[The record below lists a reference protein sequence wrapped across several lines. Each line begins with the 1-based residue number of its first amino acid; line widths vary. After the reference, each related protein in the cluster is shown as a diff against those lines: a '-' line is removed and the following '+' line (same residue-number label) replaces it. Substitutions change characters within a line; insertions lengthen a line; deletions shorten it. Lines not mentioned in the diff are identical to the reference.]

1 MIHEGTDIKWMVTVE
16 MDGYSIDDDDMELV
30 IKNRYGQVKYSYK
43 AEDFYTNGNGMWLFN
58 MPNARRGSYYAFM
71 TCWRGDEDFPD
82 NFQKVTD
89 VRHLVDVGIC
99 GCAKDTCHCC
109 QTDGMKVTY
118 TRVWTVNFQ
127 DGIYLAD
134 KDGNPIRD
142 VNGELIRFSDR
153 VPERKDVR
161 INMTADEFKH
171 WMDDRDENGTIDTR
185 HEIEDALGGFDDNT
199 ELSVMT
205 TEDTSDMMS
214 RILGTNNKTE

>member
-1 MIHEGTDIKWMVTVE
+1 MIYPGTDIKWMVTVE
-16 MDGYSIDDDDMELV
+16 MDGFSIDEDDMELA

-58 MPNARRGSYYAFM
+58 MPNARRGSYYAFL

-89 VRHLVDVGIC
+89 VQHLVDVGIC
-99 GCAKDTCHCC
+99 GCAEHTCHCC

-118 TRVWTVNFQ
+118 ERVWTVNFV

-161 INMTADEFKH
+161 INMTAAEFKH
-171 WMDDRDENGTIDTR
+171 WMDDRDDNGAIDTR
-185 HEIEDALGGFDDNT
+185 REIEDVLGGVDDDT

-205 TEDTSDMMS
+205 AEDTSDMMS
-214 RILGTNNKTE
+214 RILGTNNQTE

>member
-1 MIHEGTDIKWMVTVE
+1 
-16 MDGYSIDDDDMELV
+16 
-30 IKNRYGQVKYSYK
+30 
-43 AEDFYTNGNGMWLFN
+43 
-58 MPNARRGSYYAFM
+58 
-71 TCWRGDEDFPD
+71 
-82 NFQKVTD
+82 
-89 VRHLVDVGIC
+89 
-99 GCAKDTCHCC
+99 
-109 QTDGMKVTY
+109 MKVTY

-185 HEIEDALGGFDDNT
+185 REIEDALGGVDDNT